1 MKALYLDC
9 PSGISGD
16 MLLAGLID
24 LGLDIADLERLFHQA
39 GMDLNLRTEQDVRCG
54 LAGKRLEIRSNVA
67 QPLRRLPDILRLLDG
82 LALAPDVE
90 RRARRAFER
99 LAEVEAKVHG
109 VDPSAIHFHEVGA
122 VDTVVDVV
130 GAFWGLHELGIAT
143 VYAGPLP
150 WFRGQVRC
158 AHGLLPLPAPAVVE
172 LLHGKPVFSTDHTVE
187 LITPTGALLV
197 DQLVDE
203 FRPGPQGTLHRCG
216 IGLGTMELAD
226 QPNALRCL
234 LHVPSSPADRAES
247 PNAGT
252 ERTEEVVQF
261 STNIDHL
268 TGEELGG
275 CFEALFEVGALDVL
289 FLPGMMKKNRPG
301 GQLQVLCR
309 PENAAAVQQAVFQQ
323 TLTLGVRRQRLERVV
338 LARGETVA
346 ETPMGELPV
355 KQAEMEDQR
364 YERPE
369 FEALQELA
377 KRTGR
382 SVAQLRYLLKPCNAS
397 DQQCAGKTLEEKD
410 GLNEGDE
417 RGEEIILRIAPAS
430 AATDSGRR

>member
-24 LGLDIADLERLFHQA
+24 LGLDLTGLERLFHQA
-39 GMDLNLRTEQDVRCG
+39 GMDVDLRSVQDVRCG
-54 LAGKRLEIRSNVA
+54 LAGKRLEIRSSA
-67 QPLRRLPDILRLLDG
+67 TQPLRRLPEILELLDG
-82 LALAPDVE
+82 LALPPDVG

-109 VDPSAIHFHEVGA
+109 VDPSVIHFHEVGA

-130 GAFWGLHELGIAT
+130 GAFWGLHELGVTT
-143 VYAGPLP
+143 VHAGPLP

-203 FRPGPQGTLHRCG
+203 FRPGPEGTLRRCG
-216 IGLGTMELAD
+216 IGLGTMDLAE

-234 LHVPSSPADRAES
+234 LYAPSSPPSHVES
-247 PNAGT
+247 PNSGT
-252 ERTEEVVQF
+252 ERTEDVVQL

-268 TGEELGG
+268 TGEELGS
-275 CFEALFEVGALDVL
+275 CIEALFQAGALDVL

-309 PENAAAVQQAVFQQ
+309 PEHTAGVQQAVFRQ

-338 LARGETVA
+338 LARREAVA
-346 ETPMGELPV
+346 KTPMGALPV
-355 KQAEMEDQR
+355 KQMEIEGQR

-369 FEALQELA
+369 FQALQELA
-377 KRTGR
+377 QRTGR
-382 SVAQLRYLLKPCNAS
+382 SVAQLRYLLGAVNNT
-397 DQQCAGKTLEEKD
+397 DQQCARKTPEGKD
-410 GLNEGDE
+410 DRNEGD
-417 RGEEIILRIAPAS
+417 G
-430 AATDSGRR
+430 

>member
-1 MKALYLDC
+1 M
-9 PSGISGD
+9 
-16 MLLAGLID
+16 
-24 LGLDIADLERLFHQA
+24 
-39 GMDLNLRTEQDVRCG
+39 
-54 LAGKRLEIRSNVA
+54 EIRSNVM
-67 QPLRRLPDILRLLDG
+67 QPLRRLPDILELLDG
-82 LALAPDVE
+82 LTLPSEVT
-90 RRARRAFER
+90 RRVRRAFAR

-109 VDPSAIHFHEVGA
+109 VDPSDIHFHEVGA

-130 GAFWGLHELGIAT
+130 GAFWGLHKLGITT
-143 VYAGPLP
+143 VHAGPLP

-172 LLHGKPVFSTDHTVE
+172 LLHGKPVFSTDHTME

-203 FRPGPQGTLHRCG
+203 FRPGPQGTLLRCG

-234 LHVPSSPADRAES
+234 LYSPSLSGNGKGL
-247 PNAGT
+247 PNAGL
-252 ERTEEVVQF
+252 ERTEEIVQF

-275 CFEALFEVGALDVL
+275 CFEALFQAGALDVL

-309 PENAAAVQQAVFQQ
+309 PKHAAAVQQAVFRQ

-338 LARGETVA
+338 LARREVVA
-346 ETPMGELPV
+346 ETPMGALPV
-355 KQAEMEDQR
+355 KQVGMEGER

-377 KRTGR
+377 RRTGR
-382 SVAQLRYLLKPCNAS
+382 SVAQLRYLLGPVNAV
-397 DQQCAGKTLEEKD
+397 DQHCAEKTLAGKD
-410 GLNEGDE
+410 DRNEGDE
-417 RGEEIILRIAPAS
+417 RGE
-430 AATDSGRR
+430 

>member
-24 LGLDIADLERLFHQA
+24 LGLDIVALERLFHQA
-39 GMDLNLRTEQDVRCG
+39 GMDVDLRTVQDVRCG
-54 LAGKRLEIRSNVA
+54 LAGKRLEVRSSTA
-67 QPLRRLPDILRLLDG
+67 QPLRRLPEILELLDG
-82 LALAPDVE
+82 LPLVPDVG
-90 RRARRAFER
+90 RRTRRAFER

-109 VDPSAIHFHEVGA
+109 VDPSDIHFHEVGA

-130 GAFWGLHELGIAT
+130 GAFWGLHELGINT
-143 VYAGPLP
+143 VHAGPLP

-172 LLHGKPVFSTDHTVE
+172 LLHGKPVFSTDHAVE

-197 DQLVDE
+197 DQLADE
-203 FRPGPQGTLHRCG
+203 FRPGPQGTLLQCG
-216 IGLGTMELAD
+216 IGLGTMDLPA

-234 LHVPSSPADRAES
+234 LYSPSLSGNEKGL
-247 PNAGT
+247 PNAGL
-252 ERTEEVVQF
+252 ERTEEIVQF

-275 CFEALFEVGALDVL
+275 CFEALFQAGALDVL

-309 PENAAAVQQAVFQQ
+309 PEHAAAVQQAVFRQ
-323 TLTLGVRRQRLERVV
+323 TLTLGVRRQRMERVV
-338 LARGETVA
+338 LPRRETVA
-346 ETPMGELPV
+346 ETSLGELPI
-355 KQAEMEDQR
+355 KQAEIEGRR

-377 KRTGR
+377 QRTGR
-382 SVAQLRYLLKPCNAS
+382 SVAQLRYLLEPCNAP
-397 DQQCAGKTLEEKD
+397 DQQCAKKTLEVKD
-410 GLNEGDE
+410 GRNEGDE
-417 RGEEIILRIAPAS
+417 RGE
-430 AATDSGRR
+430 

>member
-24 LGLDIADLERLFHQA
+24 LGLDLTGLERLFHQA
-39 GMDLNLRTEQDVRCG
+39 GMDVDLRGVQDVRCG
-54 LAGKRLEIRSNVA
+54 LAGKRLEIVSHDV
-67 QPLRRLPDILRLLDG
+67 QPLRRLPEILELLDG
-82 LALAPDVE
+82 LPLPLSVD

-109 VDPSAIHFHEVGA
+109 VDPSVIHFHEVGA

-130 GAFWGLHELGIAT
+130 GAFWGLHELGIAAVHT
-143 VYAGPLP
+143 GPLP
-150 WFRGQVRC
+150 WFHGQVRC
-158 AHGLLPLPAPAVVE
+158 AHGLMPLPAPAVVE
-172 LLHGKPVFSTDHTVE
+172 LLRGKPVFSTDHTME

-197 DQLVDE
+197 DQLVNE
-203 FRPGPQGTLHRCG
+203 FRPGPQGTLLRCG
-216 IGLGTMELAD
+216 IGLGTMNLAD

-234 LHVPSSPADRAES
+234 LYTPSSPDGRAES
-247 PNAGT
+247 PNSGP

-268 TGEELGG
+268 TGEELGS
-275 CFEALFEVGALDVL
+275 CFEALFEAGAVDVL

-301 GQLQVLCR
+301 GQLQVLCG
-309 PENAAAVQQAVFQQ
+309 PENAAAVQQAIFRQ

-338 LARGETVA
+338 LARCETVT
-346 ETPMGELPV
+346 ETPVGELPT
-355 KQAEMEDQR
+355 KQAEIEGER
-364 YERPE
+364 YGRPE

-377 KRTGR
+377 QRTGR
-382 SVAQLRYLLKPCNAS
+382 SVAQLRYLLGPVTAA
-397 DQQCAGKTLEEKD
+397 DQQCAGRALDDED
-410 GLNEGDE
+410 GRSEGAE
-417 RGEEIILRIAPAS
+417 
-430 AATDSGRR
+430 